1 VKVYGDN
8 ILVNLVN
15 QTGHEKPIKVAFE
28 DLIRRMGLDRVKY
41 VYFDFHHEC
50 SKMRWDR
57 ISLLVDLLKADL
69 AKQQYNHPKCRADTV
84 GTH

>member
-1 VKVYGDN
+1 MYGGN

-15 QTGHEKPIKVAFE
+15 QKGHEKPIKVAFE
-28 DLIRRMGLDRVKY
+28 ELIRRLEMESVKY

-57 ISLLVDLLKADL
+57 ISLLVDLLKDDL
-69 AKQQYNHPKCRADTV
+69 VKQQYNSFEDKADGV
-84 GTH
+84 DIH